1 MGMVNK
7 IVNIVVLVLAIACV
21 AFGSMLFKKREQ
33 LRFRGDKMAAVI
45 GKVSQTMDKE
55 SESDYAKKLSSAKL
69 ELNKDKD
76 PQGEENKGKTLHL
89 TNYDNIDNVLKPFEK
104 QVDEVVKQ
112 RDELAGALNTV
123 SETLKIPETYGVMV
137 FKSLKTYESKKTSL
151 LGLVE
156 KVNTRDEAVIGQV
169 VSSAGTLGFTVD
181 VSALKDLD
189 NFRPPLSDFGA
200 KVENFKKR
208 LDNYASHIS
217 KICSI
222 LEVSSPSL
230 VGDDYS
236 VELAG
241 SEDRVKAKKEEFE
254 QTKRELASTK
264 AKLQET
270 EEKLSNAITKT
281 AELEKQIA
289 SLNEAIGK
297 YKKMIGGED
306 MDLGKGPPQEA
317 ELARKLVGKV
327 LEVNDKWDFIVI
339 DLGKNNKMRLGTS
352 KKEIFV
358 SLPEGKNM
366 IVSRGDR
373 PVAEVKI
380 VRVNESC
387 SIADVVPGKKYGSI
401 QPGDR
406 VFFGTV
412 EN

>member
-7 IVNIVVLVLAIACV
+7 IVNIVVLVLAVACV

-69 ELNKDKD
+69 ELNDKKDT
-76 PQGEENKGKTLHL
+76 QAVENKGKTLHL

-112 RDELAGALNTV
+112 RDDLAGALNTV
-123 SETLKIPETYGVMV
+123 SETLKIPETYGVTV
-137 FKSLKTYESKKTSL
+137 FKSLKTYADKKTSL

-222 LEVSSPSL
+222 LEVSAPSL
-230 VGDDYS
+230 AGEDYS
-236 VELAG
+236 AELAG

-254 QTKRELASTK
+254 QTKRDLASTK

-270 EEKLSNAITKT
+270 EEKLSSAITKT

-297 YKKMIGGED
+297 YRKMIGGED
-306 MDLGKGPPQEA
+306 MDKEPPQEA
-317 ELARKLVGKV
+317 ELAKKLIGKV

-339 DLGKNNKMRLGTS
+339 DLGKNNKMHLGAS

-358 SLPEGKNM
+358 PLPEGKKM

-373 PVAEVKI
+373 PIAEVKI

-387 SIADVVPGKKYGSI
+387 SIADVIPGKKYGSI
-401 QPGDR
+401 QPGDK